1 MKNKCGDIP
10 ITILVIGVFAVCSLA
25 LLSFYYS
32 DTKVKNSFVGID
44 KMEKMNLQMEQYL
57 VYKNLDNLDTKINR
71 DGDVFFYQEK
81 NITKGFL
88 LWKKEK
94 TMFSV
99 KYNLP

>member
-10 ITILVIGVFAVCSLA
+10 IIILVIGVFAVCSLA

-32 DTKVKNSFVGID
+32 DTKVRNSFVGID
-44 KMEKMNLQMEQYL
+44 KMEKINLQIEQYSF
-57 VYKNLDNLDTKINR
+57 YKSLDNLNTKIDREGN
-71 DGDVFFYQEK
+71 VFFYQEK
-81 NITKGFL
+81 NLTTGFL

-99 KYNLP
+99 RYNLP